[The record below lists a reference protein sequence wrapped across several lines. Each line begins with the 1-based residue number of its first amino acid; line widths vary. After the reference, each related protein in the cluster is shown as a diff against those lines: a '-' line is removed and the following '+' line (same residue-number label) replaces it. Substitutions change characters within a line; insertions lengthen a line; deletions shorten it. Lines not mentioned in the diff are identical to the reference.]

1 MFHFSFPWA
10 GPSMEC
16 LAVRLPLHQ
25 RASLPKYAVPRMLLL
40 HGFPRSSATS
50 FAHVCRA
57 GPSME
62 CLAVRL
68 PLHQRASLPKY
79 AVPRMLLLHGFPRSS
94 ATSFAHVCSEIRNIL
109 HYFCTSLAHF
119 AHIVWHKE
127 SPPPKGTEG
136 IRLVLHGWRGIPHV
150 QPVDIV
156 AHLVS
161 SATASS
167 ASL

>member
-1 MFHFSFPWA
+1 
-10 GPSMEC
+10 MEC

-50 FAHVCRA
+50 FAHV
-57 GPSME
+57 
-62 CLAVRL
+62 
-68 PLHQRASLPKY
+68 Y
-79 AVPRMLLLHGFPRSS
+79 N
-94 ATSFAHVCSEIRNIL
+94 EIRNIL

-119 AHIVWHKE
+119 AHIVWHNEPLRPKE
-127 SPPPKGTEG
+127 
-136 IRLVLHGWRGIPHV
+136 RRGFDWFYTVGGESPHV
-150 QPVDIV
+150 QPVDIA